1 MIVLLN
7 LDDVKLFL
15 RLDTNVEDGYLNI
28 LILLAGEMSEN
39 YIRTALPDPLPESIR
54 QAMLMVIG
62 YFFEN
67 REGTKEN
74 IPSVVFTLLN
84 PYRKAVF

>member
-1 MIVLLN
+1 MVALLN
-7 LDDVKLFL
+7 LDEVKLFL
-15 RLDTNVEDGYLNI
+15 KIDDHTEDGYLNI

-67 REGTKEN
+67 REGT
-74 IPSVVFTLLN
+74 
-84 PYRKAVF
+84 